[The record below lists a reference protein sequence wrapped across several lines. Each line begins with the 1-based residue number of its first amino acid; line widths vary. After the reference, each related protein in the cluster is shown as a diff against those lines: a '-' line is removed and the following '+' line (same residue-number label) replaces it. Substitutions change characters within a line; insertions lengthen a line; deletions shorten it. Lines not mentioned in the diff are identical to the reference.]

1 LSVELASCVAHRRAG
16 LPAAR
21 EAKGRL

>member
-1 LSVELASCVAHRRAG
+1 VVEDVASRAG

-21 EAKGRL
+21 RAAAKNTQVS